1 MNQNEVEKGPADFNR
16 REFIKGASFGT
27 LMMMMGGVPLQA
39 EDKTAATGDKDTTYN
54 TIGAPVSCA
63 VIGCGFWGREILQ
76 TLAVLPNAPVVAICD
91 TYAPFLHRAKESAP
105 KAETYEDYRQL
116 LAQKSVQ
123 AVIVATP
130 THQHK
135 EIVLAALEAGK
146 HVYCEAPL
154 ASSVEDAR
162 AIAQAAKAAGKVNFQ
177 AGLQARSDPQLH
189 FLRQFIRSG
198 ALGTN
203 VMARSQWH
211 KKESWRHSSPNPE
224 REKDINWRL
233 RQETSAGLMG
243 EIGVHQLDLINWFL
257 NERPVAVSGW
267 GGILNWNDGRDVAD
281 TIQSVF
287 EYPEKVNYM
296 YDCTLANSFDADYDM
311 IYGTY
316 AAVMMRGN
324 KAWMFKESDSPLL
337 GWEVYARKDLFYQE
351 TGIALVAN
359 ATKLVALQEKPK
371 TDADHYKESPLHFAL
386 AAFVKNC
393 DMISTEVANFT
404 STYGADAEGLTDDV
418 AELYKKRKSEAGT
431 AAAGYKEGFEATV
444 AAIKANEAI
453 VQGQKIVLKKE
464 WFEI

>member
-39 EDKTAATGDKDTTYN
+39 EDKASATGDKDTTYN

-76 TLAVLPNAPVVAICD
+76 TLAVLPNAPVAAICD
-91 TYAPFLHRAKESAP
+91 TYGPFLRRAKESAP
-105 KAETYEDYRQL
+105 KAEAFEDYRQL

-135 EIVLAALEAGK
+135 EIVLAALQAGK

-154 ASSVEDAR
+154 AITVEDAR
-162 AIAQAAKAAGKVNFQ
+162 DCAGSQGRGETKFSSRTPGPIRPATPFSPAIHPQRRIGEQRHGPFTMAQEGKLAALLAE
-177 AGLQARSDPQLH
+177 
-189 FLRQFIRSG
+189 SG
-198 ALGTN
+198 AG
-203 VMARSQWH
+203 
-211 KKESWRHSSPNPE
+211 E
-224 REKDINWRL
+224 RYQLAVAPGDFGRAHGRNWCASTRPD
-233 RQETSAGLMG
+233 
-243 EIGVHQLDLINWFL
+243 QLVPQ
-257 NERPVAVSGW
+257 RGPVAVSGW

-281 TIQSVF
+281 TIQSIF

-371 TDADHYKESPLHFAL
+371 TEEDHYKESPLNSAL

-393 DMISTEVANFT
+393 DMISTEVTNFT
-404 STYGADAEGLTDDV
+404 ATYGTDAEGLVEDV

-444 AAIKANEAI
+444 AALKANEAV